1 MKRKNLF
8 FLLMAIWASISIE
21 ALGQY
26 VLSINGE
33 KIEMAVGVEKTAVLT
48 NGQKVTVL
56 LEKKAI
62 VAFESRYFTFRH
74 KSDLTPVKTKTDND
88 GSQTQMT
95 SATGTTV
102 IVQEYLSSDPSSVIN
117 GLIQNLTQ
125 EEVRL
130 GYQKKEKSH
139 QIKLADGKVMKGKIV
154 STSLKNEQWTR
165 CVLACGNENGGVLC
179 ITQAEKSASDADRQ
193 MIDLFWKSLSLKG
206 F

>member
-1 MKRKNLF
+1 
-8 FLLMAIWASISIE
+8 MAIWASISIE

-179 ITQAEKSASDADRQ
+179 ITQAEKSDSDADRQ

>member
-56 LEKKAI
+56 LEKKDI

>member
-1 MKRKNLF
+1 
-8 FLLMAIWASISIE
+8 MAIWASISIE

-56 LEKKAI
+56 LEKKDI